1 MLAMMSADDFQVNA
15 TGHVGPPTTES
26 VERLR
31 RVAEETGDERDR
43 AAYERAKAALEDQ
56 EK

>member
-1 MLAMMSADDFQVNA
+1 MMSADDFQVHA
-15 TGHVGPPTTES
+15 EGTVSGPTAES

-43 AAYERAKAALEDQ
+43 AAFARAFDALAAQEQ